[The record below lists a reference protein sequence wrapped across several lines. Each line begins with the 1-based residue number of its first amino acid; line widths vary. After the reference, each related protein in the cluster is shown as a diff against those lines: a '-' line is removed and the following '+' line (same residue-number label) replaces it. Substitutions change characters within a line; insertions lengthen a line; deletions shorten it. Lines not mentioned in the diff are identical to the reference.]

1 MPNLQDKTTRSILGK
16 SLIVATSITLDF
28 IADMLRRIDFEPQQV
43 DQRNNWQNE
52 FTSEL
57 IELERTIA
65 EHFAITQWTAWTAGA
80 DWMSKLFPSWLVR
93 EFETGVRTPFD
104 IQPPKPPGRFGRF
117 FMDDDDPE
125 QPIRFPKIEKA
136 AESLQRRGIVTRDQ
150 FDLLSDDIKQQSF
163 TIAGDMREDA
173 IRSVREVLAENVDRG
188 TSLQGFKNALGESLE
203 GSFIGPAHLET
214 VYRTNVQAAFRDGR
228 ESIANNPIVNAAFP
242 YQEYLPIGDDRVR
255 EDHLAL
261 GSLGLDGTGVY
272 RRDDPFWDRFTPPWD
287 FNCRCGVN
295 LLTLDKAASK
305 GVKEAQRWL
314 ESGRPPEKP
323 EYRYQDIPFRP
334 KSGFGARQGV
344 LAT

>member
-1 MPNLQDKTTRSILGK
+1 MPNLQDKTTRTILGR
-16 SLIVATSITLDF
+16 SLIVASTIALDL
-28 IADMLRRIDFEPQQV
+28 IADIIERINFQPMQA
-43 DQRNNWQNE
+43 DQRNMWLIDVQNE
-52 FTSEL
+52 L
-57 IELERTIA
+57 DQLESTLA

-80 DWMSKLFPSWLVR
+80 DWMSRLFPSWLIR
-93 EFETGVRTPFD
+93 EFESGIREPGN

-117 FMDDDDPE
+117 MFDDDEPD
-125 QPIRFPKIEKA
+125 PIRFPKIEKA

-163 TIAGDMREDA
+163 TVAGDIKQDTIET
-173 IRSVREVLAENVDRG
+173 IRDTLSDNLNRG
-188 TSLQGFKNALGESLE
+188 TSLDGFRNDMGARLE
-203 GSFIGPAHLET
+203 GSFMGPAHLET

-228 ESIANNPIVNAAFP
+228 ESIANNPIVNETFP

-255 EDHLAL
+255 DEHLAL
-261 GSLGLDGTGVY
+261 GKLGLNGTGVY

-305 GVKEAQRWL
+305 GVKEAQKWL
-314 ESGRPPEKP
+314 ASGRPPERP
-323 EYRYQDIPFRP
+323 EYRYDSIPFAP
-334 KSGFGARQGV
+334 KSGFGARQGA